1 MVTRRLVTRGVLA
14 LAGGALAAACPLAAA
29 ASASTYSLTST
40 ADGGPGSLRQ
50 AILDANA
57 HSGAD
62 RVRFALAGSGV
73 RTIAI
78 TSAGLPAG
86 QAVTATA
93 TSSAGGDTSG
103 FSTRHKNPQLGLGG
117 GGEGGSRTR
126 GGAGTP

>member
-1 MVTRRLVTRGVLA
+1 MVTRRWSPAGVLA
-14 LAGGALAAACPLAAA
+14 VAGGVLAAACPLAAA

-86 QAVTATA
+86 QAVTASA
-93 TSSAGGDTSG
+93 TSSGAGDTSE
-103 FSTRHKNPQLGLGG
+103 FSTCHKSP
-117 GGEGGSRTR
+117 
-126 GGAGTP
+126 

>member
-93 TSSAGGDTSG
+93 TSSAAGDTSE
-103 FSTRHKNPQLGLGG
+103 FSTCHKSP
-117 GGEGGSRTR
+117 
-126 GGAGTP
+126 